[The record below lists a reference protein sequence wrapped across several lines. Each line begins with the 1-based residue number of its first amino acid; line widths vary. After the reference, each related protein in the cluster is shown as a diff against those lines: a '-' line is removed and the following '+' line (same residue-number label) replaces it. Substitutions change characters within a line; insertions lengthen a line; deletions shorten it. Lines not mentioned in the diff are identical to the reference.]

1 MVFKSFISVLS
12 FLTIIPM
19 PKAYNLDLN
28 TIARNMHFFPLC
40 GGIIGIIVGL
50 VALLSSTFL
59 PQYITSFLV
68 LVTLIIITGV
78 HHIDGLADFADG
90 LMIKGD
96 RESKRKAMSDPIVG
110 SAGATALIINFI
122 GLFTALSYYD
132 SSIKLFYAIIVSEII
147 AKYVMVVQ
155 ASIGDSAW
163 SGFSSS
169 FTIEIKKGN
178 KIVISAVISILLVFV
193 IEGMMGL
200 LTLGIVIIIGLIIYI
215 ISYKSFGGVSGDVF
229 GASNEISR
237 LSSLLILST
246 LTI

>member
-68 LVTLIIITGV
+68 LVTLIIITGI

-169 FTIEIKKGN
+169 FTIEMKKGS

>member
-28 TIARNMHFFPLC
+28 TIARNMQFFPLC

-68 LVTLIIITGV
+68 LVTLIIITGI

-169 FTIEIKKGN
+169 FTIEMKKGN

>member
-28 TIARNMHFFPLC
+28 TIARNMYFFPLC
-40 GGIIGIIVGL
+40 GAIIGIIVGF

-59 PQYITSFLV
+59 PQYITSFIV
-68 LVTLIIITGV
+68 LVTFIIITGV

-90 LMIKGD
+90 LMKKGD
-96 RESKRKAMSDPIVG
+96 IESKRKAMSDPIVG

-122 GLFTALSYYD
+122 GLFTALLNFD
-132 SSIKLFYAIIVSEII
+132 SSLKLFYAIIVSEII

-155 ASIGDSAW
+155 ASLGDSAW

-169 FTIEIKKGN
+169 FTIEMKKGK
-178 KIVISAVISILLVFV
+178 KIVISAVISILLVFI

-200 LTLGIVIIIGLIIYI
+200 LTLGIVIIIGLIIYV

-237 LSSLLILST
+237 LSSLLILSM
-246 LTI
+246 LII

>member
-1 MVFKSFISVLS
+1 
-12 FLTIIPM
+12 
-19 PKAYNLDLN
+19 
-28 TIARNMHFFPLC
+28 MHFFPLC

-169 FTIEIKKGN
+169 FTIEMKKGN

>member
-1 MVFKSFISVLS
+1 MVFKSIVSVLS

-19 PKAYNLDLN
+19 PKAYNYHLD
-28 TIARNMHFFPLC
+28 TIARNMYFFPLC

-50 VALLSSTFL
+50 VAFLSSTFL
-59 PQYITSFLV
+59 PQYVTSLVV
-68 LVTLIIITGV
+68 LVTFVIVTGV

-110 SAGATALIINFI
+110 SAGVTALIINFI
-122 GLFTALSYYD
+122 GLFIALLNFE
-132 SSIKLFYAIIVSEII
+132 SSLKLFYSIIVSEII

-155 ASIGDSAW
+155 ASVGQSAW
-163 SGFSSS
+163 SGLSTS
-169 FTIEIKKGN
+169 FTIEMKKGY
-178 KIVISAVISILLVFV
+178 KIIISIVISVLLVFI
-193 IEGMMGL
+193 IEGILAL

-215 ISYKSFGGVSGDVF
+215 VSYKNFGGVSGDVF

-237 LSSLLILST
+237 LASLLILST

>member
-68 LVTLIIITGV
+68 LVTLIIITGI

-169 FTIEIKKGN
+169 FTIEMKKGN

>member
-12 FLTIIPM
+12 FLTIIPT
-19 PKAYNLDLN
+19 PKSYNLDLN
-28 TIARNMHFFPLC
+28 TVARNMHFFPLC

-50 VALLSSTFL
+50 ISLLSSTFM
-59 PQYITSFLV
+59 PQYITGFIV
-68 LVTLIIITGV
+68 LVAFIIITGV

-122 GLFTALSYYD
+122 GLFIALLNFD
-132 SSIKLFYAIIVSEII
+132 SSLKLFYAIIGSEII

-155 ASIGDSAW
+155 ASLGDSAW
-163 SGFSSS
+163 SGISSS
-169 FTIEIKKGN
+169 FTIEMKKIN
-178 KIVISAVISILLVFV
+178 KIVISAAISTLLVFV
-193 IEGMMGL
+193 ITGMMGL
-200 LTLGIVIIIGLIIYI
+200 LTLGIVIIIGLIVYI
-215 ISYKSFGGVSGDVF
+215 ISYKNFGGVSGDVF